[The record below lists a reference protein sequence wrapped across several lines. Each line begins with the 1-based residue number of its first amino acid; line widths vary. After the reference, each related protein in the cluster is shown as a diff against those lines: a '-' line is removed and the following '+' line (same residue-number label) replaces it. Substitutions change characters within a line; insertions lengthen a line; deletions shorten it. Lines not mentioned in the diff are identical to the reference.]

1 MHVTFAPL
9 LLALSLSLTIAC
21 PAAAQPVDQLPMY
34 GGLDRNSDPS
44 LRAADEK
51 LVADT
56 IQHYGSREKASAAFV
71 GNGFAFY
78 GRDDLANAMRRFNQ
92 AWLLDPNNPEI
103 YFGFAVV
110 LHDKGKNCEAV
121 TQFEKAASFG
131 RYVQGMAPDAARVI
145 VLCAIADKAL
155 SEEARSALFARS
167 DALYAEALNS
177 EPNKGYVH
185 ASMASALYWRGK
197 YAEAWAAVKLARAN
211 GGRLPEQFLRLL
223 QEKMPEPA

>member
-1 MHVTFAPL
+1 MNANLKRL
-9 LLALSLSLTIAC
+9 LLALSLCLAIAL
-21 PAAAQPVDQLPMY
+21 PTAAQPVDQFPMY
-34 GGLDRNSDPS
+34 SGLDRSSDPL

-51 LVADT
+51 LIADT
-56 IQHYGSREKASAAFV
+56 TRYYGDREKASAAFAS
-71 GNGFAFY
+71 NGFAFY

-92 AWLLDPNNPEI
+92 AWLLDPNNPEV

-110 LHDKGKNCEAV
+110 LHDKGKNCEAA

-131 RYVQGMAPDAARVI
+131 RYVQGMAPDAARVS
-145 VLCAIADKAL
+145 VLCSIEDKSL
-155 SEEARSALFARS
+155 SEDAKAALLARS
-167 DALYAEALNS
+167 DALYAEALTR

-197 YAEAWAAVKLARAN
+197 YADAWAAVKLARAN

-223 QEKMPEPA
+223 QEKMPEPT

>member
-1 MHVTFAPL
+1 MKRLLISLAFAL
-9 LLALSLSLTIAC
+9 
-21 PAAAQPVDQLPMY
+21 AAASTAKAQPIDQVPMY
-34 GGLDRNSDPS
+34 GGMDRSADPS

-56 IQHYGSREKASAAFV
+56 TRHYGSREKGGAAFV
-71 GNGFAFY
+71 ANGFAFY
-78 GRDDLANAMRRFNQ
+78 GRDDLVNAMRRFNQ
-92 AWLLDPNNPEI
+92 AWLLDPNNPEV

-110 LHDKGKNCEAV
+110 LHDKGKNCDAA

-131 RYVQGMAPDAARVI
+131 RYVQGMTPDAARVL
-145 VLCAIADKAL
+145 VLCGVEDKAL
-155 SEEARSALFARS
+155 SEEARTKLFIRS
-167 DALYAEALNS
+167 DALYAEALAR

-197 YAEAWAAVKLARAN
+197 YTEAWTAVKLARAN

-223 QEKMPEPA
+223 REKMAEPD

>member
-1 MHVTFAPL
+1 MHATFAPV
-9 LLALSLSLTIAC
+9 LLALSLNLATAL

-51 LVADT
+51 LIADT
-56 IQHYGSREKASAAFV
+56 TRHYGSREKAGAAFV

-78 GRDDLANAMRRFNQ
+78 GRDDVANAMRRFNQ
-92 AWLLDPNNPEI
+92 AWLLDPNNPEV

-110 LHDKGKNCEAV
+110 LHDKGKNCEAA
-121 TQFEKAASFG
+121 TQFERAASFG
-131 RYVQGMAPDAARVI
+131 RYVQGMAPDAARVM
-145 VLCAIADKAL
+145 VLCAIADKSL

-167 DALYAEALNS
+167 DALYAEALNN

-197 YAEAWAAVKLARAN
+197 YAEAWAAVKFARAN